1 MNFKEDMKLAYASY
15 CLAILWVLTWKAL
28 LFVAPHDKW
37 SRRPWGET
45 AEYGFW
51 LLAIIQI
58 GLIVHI
64 AISRPMRHQKA
75 SIFLAIVGLGGL
87 LAIRMGFAKELSF
100 GLLYQIRGVVVN
112 RRYLG
117 GIALVLLCF
126 IYLNIRFPASTLGLI
141 VTFLVCGILALKL
154 QLNLLW

>member
-1 MNFKEDMKLAYASY
+1 MGLRQP
-15 CLAILWVLTWKAL
+15 LT
-28 LFVAPHDKW
+28 
-37 SRRPWGET
+37 
-45 AEYGFW
+45 
-51 LLAIIQI
+51 
-58 GLIVHI
+58 
-64 AISRPMRHQKA
+64 HQKA

-100 GLLYQIRGVVVN
+100 GLLYQIRGVAVN
-112 RRYLG
+112 WRYLG